1 MIRAISFTCVCLLLA
16 ACPGTRS
23 VYDLARTPP
32 QYAKAVLLH
41 HNAIGTQIASLKHD
55 PAVGAITKQRLLDG
69 YRSTVCSKAEIQQE
83 TGTDKCSK
91 GPAQTL
97 ESAAKAYEQAGS
109 AASEQEL
116 QEAVN
121 TLVNLL
127 VPLITQVS
135 GAKS

>member
-1 MIRAISFTCVCLLLA
+1 MTRALVIVCVCTLLA

-41 HNAIGTQIASLKHD
+41 HNAIGTQIASLNDD
-55 PAVGAITKQRLLDG
+55 PTVGAITKKRLLDG
-69 YRSTVCSKAEIQQE
+69 YRTTVCSESEIQQA

-91 GPAQTL
+91 GPAQKL
-97 ESAAKAYEQAGS
+97 ESIAKAYERAGS
-109 AASEQEL
+109 RTSEEEL

-135 GAKS
+135 GAKP